1 MGRWPRSP
9 PEGDEY
15 SIQYGWMPLEFSYSS
30 SVEIASARAMQVDE
44 QSNGRCNER
53 NGTESSSGK
62 IVTTPEFVSAA
73 VGFWKAVSR
82 PLNPSHSRARAR
94 GPGAFQR
101 ESSVVYRGGE
111 VAAGD
116 SSSLVDSDF
125 YLHDRKSVGCFSSA
139 SESGYEHL
147 KALKGMMFFQP
158 STGFSSEFPEG
169 HRDYYSELHKR
180 AASKLMAAA
189 ASGGVHH
196 PLATVSEKID
206 PRGSDGNF
214 DHCRDFMKG
223 DKESTVQRSNASPYG
238 AFLAPQV
245 SSSLEHINVS
255 SCMDFSLSS
264 DYRTGFPTSI
274 CCTLKEH
281 QLSPGPCQMVLKS
294 SEESYLLEEDAQ
306 DKDRNVCN
314 SHGCDGKYPPI
325 VQGSMW
331 DKIAGSFAKGRHALA
346 GGLAGIFVSICL
358 HPVDTVKSIIQV
370 HGKNQEPL
378 LQTIKRIT
386 SERGVMGLYRGIP
399 SSMASSAPISAV
411 YTFTYESVKG
421 AFLPP
426 LPKEYHSFAHCGAGG
441 CVAALIGVVQKGGL
455 PSLYTGWGAVLFRNV
470 PHSVIKFYTYERL
483 KQLLHPS
490 TEPDADLSTFT
501 TLVCG
506 GLAGSSAALFTTPFD
521 VVKTKLQAQMPGSQ
535 GKYNGVLNLLKEIS
549 RREGIRGLYRGLTP
563 RLFMYVSQGAIFF
576 GSYEFLKRLFS
587 FQGEHHRVRAEPCHA
602 DNGPR
607 S

>member
-1 MGRWPRSP
+1 
-9 PEGDEY
+9 
-15 SIQYGWMPLEFSYSS
+15 
-30 SVEIASARAMQVDE
+30 
-44 QSNGRCNER
+44 
-53 NGTESSSGK
+53 
-62 IVTTPEFVSAA
+62 
-73 VGFWKAVSR
+73 
-82 PLNPSHSRARAR
+82 
-94 GPGAFQR
+94 
-101 ESSVVYRGGE
+101 
-111 VAAGD
+111 
-116 SSSLVDSDF
+116 
-125 YLHDRKSVGCFSSA
+125 
-139 SESGYEHL
+139 
-147 KALKGMMFFQP
+147 
-158 STGFSSEFPEG
+158 
-169 HRDYYSELHKR
+169 
-180 AASKLMAAA
+180 
-189 ASGGVHH
+189 
-196 PLATVSEKID
+196 
-206 PRGSDGNF
+206 
-214 DHCRDFMKG
+214 
-223 DKESTVQRSNASPYG
+223 
-238 AFLAPQV
+238 
-245 SSSLEHINVS
+245 
-255 SCMDFSLSS
+255 
-264 DYRTGFPTSI
+264 
-274 CCTLKEH
+274 
-281 QLSPGPCQMVLKS
+281 MVLKS

-358 HPVDTVKSIIQV
+358 HPVDTVKSIVQV

-426 LPKEYHSFAHCGAGG
+426 YLNYVMREVTSSLQEYHSFAHCGAGG
-441 CVAALIGVVQKGGL
+441 CASIATSFIFTPSERIKQQMQIHSCYQNSWAALIGVVQKGGL
-455 PSLYTGWGAVLFRNV
+455 PSLYTGWGAVLCRNV